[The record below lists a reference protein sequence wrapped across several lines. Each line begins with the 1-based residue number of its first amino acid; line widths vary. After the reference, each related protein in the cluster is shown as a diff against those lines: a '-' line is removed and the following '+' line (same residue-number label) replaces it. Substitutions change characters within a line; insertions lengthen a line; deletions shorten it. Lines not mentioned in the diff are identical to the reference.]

1 MIDLKR
7 KGEKEMI
14 RWTKHSGM
22 YIANDTYIGMW
33 VMKHETLFYVHL
45 VPSN

>member
-1 MIDLKR
+1 MIDLIR

-33 VMKHETLFYVHL
+33 VMKHETLFYVHFN
-45 VPSN
+45 S